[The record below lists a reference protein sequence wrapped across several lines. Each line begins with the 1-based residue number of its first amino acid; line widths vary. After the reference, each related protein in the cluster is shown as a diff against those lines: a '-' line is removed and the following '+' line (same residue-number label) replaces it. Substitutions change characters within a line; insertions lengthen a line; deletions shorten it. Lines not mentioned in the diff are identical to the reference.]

1 MCPHSVVAD
10 FRNFLRAGTGA
21 GLDQL
26 TALDADLEPLF
37 APPPPGAKAQLRDRG
52 DGREGLAAKAKAVD
66 LVEIVEAAEL
76 AGGMALKGQPRVL
89 RRHSRAVIGDDDQGG
104 TATLDLDPHP
114 PGPRIDRVLDELLD
128 HRGRPLHDLAG
139 GDLIHQRVGEPP
151 DRASFLRAFRF
162 CLWQSRHGFSFSDGV
177 SWGVEWRQA
186 APAPSGIR
194 KFVDNPPEST
204 IVFP

>member
-1 MCPHSVVAD
+1 VPPLGGGGLQELPPRRDVAEQLGD
-10 FRNFLRAGTGA
+10 FDSGALRSRRGA

-76 AGGMALKGQPRVL
+76 A
-89 RRHSRAVIGDDDQGG
+89 
-104 TATLDLDPHP
+104 
-114 PGPRIDRVLDELLD
+114 GPRIDRVLDELLD